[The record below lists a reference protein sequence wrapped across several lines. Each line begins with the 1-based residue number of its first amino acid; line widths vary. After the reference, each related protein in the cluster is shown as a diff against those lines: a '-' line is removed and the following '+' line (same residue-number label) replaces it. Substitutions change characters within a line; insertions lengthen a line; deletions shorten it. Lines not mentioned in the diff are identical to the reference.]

1 MKEVLYI
8 TVGINKRKVV
18 ELGFVKSCSC
28 WRRRI
33 VVRIQGKLANDSG
46 EMFFV

>member
-1 MKEVLYI
+1 MGEKI
-8 TVGINKRKVV
+8 V

-46 EMFFV
+46 VMFFVYIDCWVE